1 MRSEK
6 NQKNWGDDLSL
17 HVDIEKTFPDFK
29 LSAKLEGEDEVVALL
44 GGSGCG
50 KSLTLKCIAGIEKP
64 DRGRIVIDGEVVFDS
79 EQRIHIPPQARR
91 VGYLFQNYALFP
103 TMTVWNNIA
112 RSIKAPKQER
122 ASITD
127 AIIKQ
132 FQLEGVKQLYP
143 RQISGGQQQRAAL
156 ARILVSKPRI
166 LLLDEPFSALDTHL
180 KWHME
185 QEICAI
191 LAGFKGT
198 TVFVSHNRDE
208 VYRISDKIA
217 VMHDGKVVSTGT
229 KEDIFDA
236 PKTLEAALMTG
247 CKNISKA
254 GKVDD
259 FHVKALDWG
268 VILQTARPV
277 PNQVKHVSVRA
288 HHFKRAPAMSAEENI
303 FPCRI
308 HRIIEEPF
316 ERVFLFSFDENA
328 RKSAN
333 LQFELS
339 KELCADWDL
348 GDFVLFVPP
357 DRVMCLE

>member
-1 MRSEK
+1 M
-6 NQKNWGDDLSL
+6 SL

-29 LSAKLEGEDEVVALL
+29 LSVQLEGENEIVALL
-44 GGSGCG
+44 GSSGCG

-79 EQRIHIPPQARR
+79 EKRIHIPPQARR

-122 ASITD
+122 ARITD

-132 FQLEGVKQLYP
+132 FRLEGVKQLYP

-156 ARILVSKPRI
+156 ARILVSEPRI
-166 LLLDEPFSALDTHL
+166 LMLDEPFSALDTHL

-191 LAGFKGT
+191 LAEFEGT

-217 VMHDGKVVSTGT
+217 IMHDGKVVSKGT

-254 GKVDD
+254 EKVDD
-259 FHVKALDWG
+259 FRVKALDWG
-268 VILQTARPV
+268 VILQSARKV
-277 PNQVKHVSVRA
+277 PDHVKHVSVRA
-288 HHFKRAPAMSAEENI
+288 HHFKRVSPMSAEGNL

-316 ERVFLFSFDENA
+316 ERVFIFSFHGDA
-328 RKSAN
+328 RNTAN

-339 KELCADWDL
+339 KELCADWDA
-348 GDFVLFVPP
+348 GDVFLSVPP